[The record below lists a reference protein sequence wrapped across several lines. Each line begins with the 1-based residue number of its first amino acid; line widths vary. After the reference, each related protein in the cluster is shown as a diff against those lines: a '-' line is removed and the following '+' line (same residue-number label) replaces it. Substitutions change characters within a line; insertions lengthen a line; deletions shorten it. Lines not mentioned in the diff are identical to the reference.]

1 MYNKMS
7 SSDYVALF
15 ADDDPANLEERDKF
29 PHICCIPVSD
39 TPIVIDYDSGM
50 YIRSKANTNRMQQE
64 IDERFTEDFGDE
76 RLYHA
81 RSGLNIR
88 QIDGI
93 YDHAMMHPNIRHVFF
108 DHDLTLTCHQGLIS
122 IDQMNKVC
130 ATFPLTVSKHFDQWV
145 SYFFGSTRRYQALH
159 QLLDNLN
166 AKGIKTYI
174 ITKQPDTLT
183 IEHFM
188 RLCKLHTFFP
198 HSRCISSTLVGK
210 EKLAIINEVTGSSS
224 HVSRS
229 PRHQSKGTTASD
241 ASVGDAPRKKS
252 GKRPDAGSTNASP
265 PQPSPPPTL
274 SSGRSQA
281 SRNVASPSKQPPASP
296 SSIARLQSP
305 ASAIATFPPPTTTGG
320 VTKTATSRKGDGQNR
335 NSPSRRKK

>member
-1 MYNKMS
+1 
-7 SSDYVALF
+7 
-15 ADDDPANLEERDKF
+15 
-29 PHICCIPVSD
+29 
-39 TPIVIDYDSGM
+39 
-50 YIRSKANTNRMQQE
+50 
-64 IDERFTEDFGDE
+64 
-76 RLYHA
+76 
-81 RSGLNIR
+81 
-88 QIDGI
+88 
-93 YDHAMMHPNIRHVFF
+93 MMHPNIRHVFF

-241 ASVGDAPRKKS
+241 PSVGDAPRKKS
-252 GKRPDAGSTNASP
+252 GKRPDTGSTNASP
-265 PQPSPPPTL
+265 PPPSPPTL

-281 SRNVASPSKQPPASP
+281 SRNVASQ
-296 SSIARLQSP
+296 SSIARPQSP
-305 ASAIATFPPPTTTGG
+305 ASAIATFPPPTTT
-320 VTKTATSRKGDGQNR
+320 TFSEATATTTACSTGSLPQR
-335 NSPSRRKK
+335 